1 MKEQSIW
8 IAGAEGKLGSALRHH
23 LKTTDFFRVVTTD
36 KDVDILDAEAVTDYA
51 NMNRPAVV
59 INCVGLSDEKRCE
72 ENMVEAFRV
81 NALGARNLAVATRS
95 INAKIIHISTDDV
108 FGGEKKDKLTEFDMP
123 VPTSIYGKSK
133 LAGENYVRELNPKHL
148 IVRSS
153 WIYAPAENDFL
164 TQVLEK
170 AKAGEKIEASLDHIS
185 TPTSAEELAKFIEV
199 LLMSKEYGIYHAS
212 CEGACSRYHFAK
224 AALGYAGFN
233 TELVEGV
240 FENHGDV
247 HTKYTILENL
257 MMKMTAIYEMPKWET
272 ALQNY
277 IGTLGLIE

>member
-1 MKEQSIW
+1 MKELSIW
-8 IAGAEGKLGSALRHH
+8 IAGANGKIGSALCQH

-36 KDVDILDAEAVTDYA
+36 KDLDILDAQAVSDFA

-59 INCVGLSDEKRCE
+59 INCVGMSDEKECE

-95 INAKIIHISTDDV
+95 INAKIIHLSTDDV
-108 FGGEKKDKLTEFDMP
+108 FSGLKKDRLTEFDVPM
-123 VPTSIYGKSK
+123 PTSVYGKSK

-153 WIYAPAENDFL
+153 WIYAEAENDFL
-164 TQVLEK
+164 TNVLKK
-170 AKAGEKIEASLDHIS
+170 ARAGEHIQASLDRIS
-185 TPTSAEELAKFIEV
+185 TPTSAEALVKFIDI
-199 LLMSKEYGIYHAS
+199 LLTSKEYGIYHAS

-224 AALGYAGFN
+224 AALGYAGLD

-240 FENHGDV
+240 LQEQGEI
-247 HTKYTILENL
+247 HTRYTILENL
-257 MMKMTAIYEMPKWET
+257 MMKMTGIYEMPKWET
-272 ALQNY
+272 ALQEY
-277 IGTLGLIE
+277 ISLMNVNG